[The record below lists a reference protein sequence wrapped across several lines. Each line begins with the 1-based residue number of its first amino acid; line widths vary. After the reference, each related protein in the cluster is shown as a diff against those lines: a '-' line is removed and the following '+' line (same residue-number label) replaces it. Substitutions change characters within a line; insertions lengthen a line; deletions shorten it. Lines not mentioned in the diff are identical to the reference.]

1 MMLRIMSR
9 LMFELIYI
17 SVLKMMKSLSVP
29 YWMLELAWPPF
40 YKAAPAVKTVK
51 ITEAVC
57 IAIARKW

>member
-1 MMLRIMSR
+1 
-9 LMFELIYI
+9 MFELISI